1 MVEYAEDIQAQMNEL
16 KEDLAK
22 LRGDLGMVLRT
33 MMEATKS
40 EAGEARDRLES
51 KAREQLD
58 NFSSALDSARAQGR
72 VMADR
77 FYDQIEAHPMQSIL
91 GALGAG
97 FLIGFMAGKK

>member
-1 MVEYAEDIQAQMNEL
+1 MVEYTEDIQAQMAEL
-16 KEDLAK
+16 REDLQK
-22 LRGDLGMVLRT
+22 LRSDLGNVLRT
-33 MMEATKS
+33 MMDATKS

-58 NFSSALDSARAQGR
+58 NFASVIDGARAQGR
-72 VMADR
+72 MMADR
-77 FYDQIEAHPMQSIL
+77 LYDQIETHPMQSIL